1 MQLVRK
7 AMETSGTDLSQE
19 EEMSEDTDGE
29 EEEGNRED
37 GDDENVERIEN
48 GDK

>member
-1 MQLVRK
+1 MDYLTWQLL
-7 AMETSGTDLSQE
+7 MLILQ

-29 EEEGNRED
+29 EEEGKRED